1 MLAMILVRGWIKVK
15 TTWQSNVMPYINR
28 LKLHGMGVQF
38 GKNCIVRSSFSL
50 RVGRTA
56 NVEIGDN
63 FRITGSNL
71 SNPLC
76 KNQSC
81 INVAEGAKMI
91 IGNNVGMSSPT
102 IYVHE
107 SLVIGNHVNL
117 GGGITILDS
126 DCHSLNYFDRRIGA
140 VDQKKKK
147 NKPIE
152 IDDDVL
158 IGAYSIILKGVH
170 IGARSVIGAG
180 SVVTKDIPADCIA
193 AGNPCKVIKSFESK

>member
-1 MLAMILVRGWIKVK
+1 MLAMILVRGWIRVK

-28 LKLHGMGVQF
+28 LKLYGMGVKF
-38 GKNCIVRSSFSL
+38 GKNSIVRSSFSL

-81 INVAEGAKMI
+81 INVAEGASMI

-102 IYVHE
+102 IYAHE

-117 GGGITILDS
+117 GGGNHTRL
-126 DCHSLNYFDRRIGA
+126 
-140 VDQKKKK
+140 
-147 NKPIE
+147 
-152 IDDDVL
+152 
-158 IGAYSIILKGVH
+158 
-170 IGARSVIGAG
+170 
-180 SVVTKDIPADCIA
+180 
-193 AGNPCKVIKSFESK
+193 